1 MISNH
6 FLCKGLV
13 HHPIDF
19 QPFINGWPQGVPGW
33 FLDNRNFSHSALV
46 SGSISV
52 LPELTLV
59 LGPPIPS
66 WGVEQGFDADFTGH
80 TAAVVAIK

>member
-1 MISNH
+1 MQTSRSSRR
-6 FLCKGLV
+6 FRVVFCFSK
-13 HHPIDF
+13 
-19 QPFINGWPQGVPGW
+19 VPCR
-33 FLDNRNFSHSALV
+33 F
-46 SGSISV
+46 

-80 TAAVVAIK
+80 TAAVRTAMQLKITKKRYDEITWESKEKHSEEHGI

>member
-1 MISNH
+1 M
-6 FLCKGLV
+6 
-13 HHPIDF
+13 
-19 QPFINGWPQGVPGW
+19 
-33 FLDNRNFSHSALV
+33 
-46 SGSISV
+46 SV

-80 TAAVVAIK
+80 TAAVRTAMQFTEKNMMKSPGKVRKNISEEHGIYCSLFDLEWKKN

>member
-1 MISNH
+1 M
-6 FLCKGLV
+6 
-13 HHPIDF
+13 
-19 QPFINGWPQGVPGW
+19 
-33 FLDNRNFSHSALV
+33 
-46 SGSISV
+46 SV

-80 TAAVVAIK
+80 TAAVRTAMQLKITKKRYDEITWESKEKHSEEHGI